1 MSSEKDY
8 STYAVKLDGE
18 VKQELQILL
27 EGYKEGTTFTAG
39 DFIKTLLEVYKVN
52 KIVNKV
58 SGTEADIRELN
69 TLTNRIYGLYSNLL
83 ERNQININN
92 LQIEFAK
99 QLLEKDLVN
108 NNSKTKIQGIEK
120 EYEDLQIAYNSVCGG
135 NESLE
140 KSNSQLAELNNSYK
154 LNVSKLQEKFTDLLE
169 LKDLNKKL
177 VLEVEEYKKLVS
189 DDQAK
194 KLELSSSIKDKDNY
208 IEKLNND
215 IVVVKNEKEVTVKE
229 LNDKNMEKIQFLMER
244 SELQKDKFILELKA
258 KHQEELQKL
267 THNQNIE
274 IQEYQNKY
282 KMLLDQ
288 LEQMEISK
296 KSNIIVVKNKS

>member
-1 MSSEKDY
+1 M
-8 STYAVKLDGE
+8 
-18 VKQELQILL
+18 
-27 EGYKEGTTFTAG
+27 
-39 DFIKTLLEVYKVN
+39 
-52 KIVNKV
+52 
-58 SGTEADIRELN
+58 
-69 TLTNRIYGLYSNLL
+69 
-83 ERNQININN
+83 
-92 LQIEFAK
+92 
-99 QLLEKDLVN
+99 
-108 NNSKTKIQGIEK
+108 
-120 EYEDLQIAYNSVCGG
+120 
-135 NESLE
+135 
-140 KSNSQLAELNNSYK
+140 
-154 LNVSKLQEKFTDLLE
+154 NVSKLQEKFTDLLE

-296 KSNIIVVKNKS
+296 KSKITVVKNK